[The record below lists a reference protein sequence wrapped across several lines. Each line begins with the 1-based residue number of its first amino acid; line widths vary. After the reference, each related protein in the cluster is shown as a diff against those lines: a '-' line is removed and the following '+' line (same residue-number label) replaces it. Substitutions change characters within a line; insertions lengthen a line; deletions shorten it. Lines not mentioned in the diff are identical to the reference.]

1 MSPFNHD
8 AQLLRNLAEDV
19 PDMAPAVRDQLRAIA
34 TRIDGSE
41 QIGLIRC
48 RRCGEHADVSI
59 KYATGTQS

>member
-19 PDMAPAVRDQLRAIA
+19 PDMAP
-34 TRIDGSE
+34 RIDGSE